1 MSEWSHL
8 PNAQHIDR
16 VLASVNK
23 HPRIWCVAF
32 DLAWAAARRG
42 ARAAAWNAVRDATR
56 GEVWDVAAASA
67 RDSVGDM
74 ASYAARSAAYDAAY
88 DAILA
93 LFAYDDCAHYLD
105 MPSEQLR
112 MWATLTEHPA
122 AVLLLPAVIAF
133 ERIKELETV

>member
-1 MSEWSHL
+1 MSVWSDL
-8 PNAQHIDR
+8 SNAAHIDR

-42 ARAAAWNAVRDATR
+42 ARAAAWNAVRDAVR
-56 GEVWDVAAASA
+56 HAAWSAVRSVAQ
-67 RDSVGDM
+67 D
-74 ASYAARSAAYDAAY
+74 AARSTAYDAAY

-93 LFAYDDCAHYLD
+93 LFAYDDCEQYLA
-105 MPSEQLR
+105 MTSEELR
-112 MWATLTEHPA
+112 AWAMLTEHPA